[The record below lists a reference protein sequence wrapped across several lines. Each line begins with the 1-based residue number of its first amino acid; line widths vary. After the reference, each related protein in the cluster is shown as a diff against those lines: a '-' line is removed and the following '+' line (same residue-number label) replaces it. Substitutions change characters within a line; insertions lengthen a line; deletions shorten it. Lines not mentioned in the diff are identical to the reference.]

1 MAKFR
6 EVLADAG
13 QAYTKMFFDK
23 AASIAVGPSK
33 TSEVRYYYTV
43 FIVICQITIKAW
55 LWYNR
60 VTY

>member
-43 FIVICQITIKAW
+43 FIVICQITIKA
-55 LWYNR
+55 
-60 VTY
+60 